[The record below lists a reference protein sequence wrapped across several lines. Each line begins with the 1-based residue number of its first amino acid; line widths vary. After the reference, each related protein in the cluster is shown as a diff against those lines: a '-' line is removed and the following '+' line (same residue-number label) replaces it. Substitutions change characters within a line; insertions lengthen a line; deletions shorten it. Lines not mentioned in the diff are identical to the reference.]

1 MDGSTCKFEE
11 LLSTD
16 VIVLIGTDLMN
27 EHASLGVKVRQAQK
41 QGAKTIVISDAPQA
55 QEAMEADLFI
65 QSSDTTA
72 LKAILKALAEGGKTA
87 EGLDTLLESL
97 ADVNVEKDAKAAAD
111 MLMAAKKAIVVAEQT
126 RLTTEAAKAAAD
138 IAVLSGHI
146 GAPRD
151 GFIQIKSN
159 VNAQGLSNLG
169 ISSYKT
175 NAEVVE
181 NGSIQG
187 MFIVGEDVAGFDRSG
202 MEFVAVADIYMTE
215 TAKAADAVLPLI
227 SLVESAGTV
236 TACDGA
242 VNEVKPAIPALGL
255 KNWEVIQGLANAMGK
270 RHTFASEAEIARE
283 MKETHAVDAGIL
295 KPVLQPVADAPM
307 YEERMNTN
315 VVVNRFHTLLK
326 EEGILCH

>member
-1 MDGSTCKFEE
+1 
-11 LLSTD
+11 
-16 VIVLIGTDLMN
+16 
-27 EHASLGVKVRQAQK
+27 
-41 QGAKTIVISDAPQA
+41 
-55 QEAMEADLFI
+55 
-65 QSSDTTA
+65 
-72 LKAILKALAEGGKTA
+72 
-87 EGLDTLLESL
+87 
-97 ADVNVEKDAKAAAD
+97 
-111 MLMAAKKAIVVAEQT
+111 MAAKKAIVVAEQT

-169 ISSYKT
+169 ISSYET

-283 MKETHAVDAGIL
+283 MKETHAVDAGTL
-295 KPVLQPVADAPM
+295 TPVLQPVADAPM